1 MSFCIYSYMEK
12 NWVCILNT
20 STLYIAEM
28 AKDLLH
34 EEEID
39 AVIINKKDS
48 NYQFGVMEI
57 YVERDNAVRAKHIL
71 ADINS

>member
-1 MSFCIYSYMEK
+1 MEK